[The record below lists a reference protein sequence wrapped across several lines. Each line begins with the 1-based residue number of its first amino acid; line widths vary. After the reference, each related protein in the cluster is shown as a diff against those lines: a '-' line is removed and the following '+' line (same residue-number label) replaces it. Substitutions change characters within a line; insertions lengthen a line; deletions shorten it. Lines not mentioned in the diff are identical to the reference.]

1 MVISTLLTPT
11 QYSVEGRGGAWLA
24 PPHSF
29 RLLSLNS
36 EEKLWALE
44 SWVKVAPANLGA
56 VITAEETAA
65 WITALSDTGEY
76 LVSPHTM
83 FYKS

>member
-1 MVISTLLTPT
+1 MLGWLPPTLFG
-11 QYSVEGRGGAWLA
+11 YY
-24 PPHSF
+24 
-29 RLLSLNS
+29 
-36 EEKLWALE
+36 LE

-65 WITALSDTGEY
+65 LITALSDTGEY
-76 LVSPHTM
+76 LLSPHTM